1 MQQDNQLSNE
11 TAAGQVIQTMLPQ
24 RLSNLS
30 QTDIAPLLPLPV
42 AYEPIYNA
50 SPADDLSLLEASH
63 EPAVAQHVLALLQ
76 SCDTSYM

>member
-1 MQQDNQLSNE
+1 MQQDNQLSND
-11 TAAGQVIQTMLPQ
+11 TAAGQVIHTMLPQ

-42 AYEPIYNA
+42 VYEPISA
-50 SPADDLSLLEASH
+50 SPATDLSSLETSH
-63 EPAVAQHVLALLQ
+63 KPAVAQHVLALLQ